1 MDEVHEKHHLRVT
14 KRERAR
20 GIGEDVVDVHVRQG
34 SWKRV
39 QAVEMGRFRGF
50 VRSLVHALAIRRGCV
65 SPDGRVARLEVSKL
79 ANEDVRVLVRFI

>member
-1 MDEVHEKHHLRVT
+1 VDEVHEKYHLRVT

-39 QAVEMGRFRGF
+39 QTVEMGRFRGF

-65 SPDGRVARLEVSKL
+65 SPDGWVARLEVSKL